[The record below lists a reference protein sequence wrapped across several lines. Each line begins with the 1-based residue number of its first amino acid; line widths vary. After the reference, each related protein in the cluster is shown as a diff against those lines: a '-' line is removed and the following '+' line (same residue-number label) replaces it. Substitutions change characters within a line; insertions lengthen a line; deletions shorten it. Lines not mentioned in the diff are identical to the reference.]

1 MTVISITTSKAKYVN
16 VINNSIGTV
25 NFVFTVICLNIL
37 IITLL
42 DVNGVLMD
50 KDLISKWV
58 RVSSDRKSF
67 LLKDNKII

>member
-1 MTVISITTSKAKYVN
+1 MTVISITTSKVKYVN

-58 RVSSDRKSF
+58 HVSSDRKSF

>member
-1 MTVISITTSKAKYVN
+1 MTVISITTNKVKYVN

-25 NFVFTVICLNIL
+25 NFVFTVTCLNIL

-50 KDLISKWV
+50 KNLISKLV
-58 RVSSDRKSF
+58 RVSSDRKIF
-67 LLKDNKII
+67 FVDNKII